1 MWFSTKKEAIK
12 RYTNNHLPRPRSRQT
27 SRIPPYLQ
35 IPDQSTSHIALA
47 YRRAICLVIVARFYS
62 QLFDSAYHLIGLLFA
77 YSFPRI
83 DSQNL
88 ALSIPIIV
96 SR

>member
-47 YRRAICLVIVARFYS
+47 YRRAICLVITCWLSFRKLASVGVKA
-62 QLFDSAYHLIGLLFA
+62 LL
-77 YSFPRI
+77 
-83 DSQNL
+83 NL
-88 ALSIPIIV
+88 
-96 SR
+96 